1 MRARPRR
8 RTRDGL
14 PETAPPRKWETIASA
29 APISARASGH
39 LSRRCPRLVASRSLS
54 PADAASTAAPS
65 SSGGGSSPRAQ
76 ARDRAISQRA
86 WPRMVSSV
94 LDSHFTGCSISRC
107 SRSRSARRASSVP
120 NRSGQAEG
128 SSTSCANSTAR
139 HAANGRRAHH
149 RCKVE
154 GWPCRILFSRA
165 DALLMASSG
174 RETSISFLRIMGPGR
189 DNGPDSLRREGMVIQ
204 QAPGSVMRRSFGWE
218 SPKRRSN
225 GLEKRREI
233 RGLFGF
239 RFGSRAFQRGTA
251 SAPEPIASKV

>member
-174 RETSISFLRIMGPGR
+174 RETSISFLRIVTAFPR
-189 DNGPDSLRREGMVIQ
+189 DVQAAAPRSSSRSSRSSRWWLTNKVRIVISETWKC
-204 QAPGSVMRRSFGWE
+204 AAASCC
-218 SPKRRSN
+218 
-225 GLEKRREI
+225 
-233 RGLFGF
+233 
-239 RFGSRAFQRGTA
+239 A
-251 SAPEPIASKV
+251 SAE